1 MTQLGKLELL
11 FTLKSHLHSRPFP
24 STVHTHNINDHAIPL
39 FFHFSPPFITVKASS
54 LSPFGLPLHIV
65 LRHVKICSPFNLIH
79 TKNRCNYINYAF
91 YFNFKNKDKFFL
103 IFLNKIL
110 VYLIFFKTFFSFN

>member
-1 MTQLGKLELL
+1 MAWFVLMAEEGVECFKDFSFLSEQVAEVGVII
-11 FTLKSHLHSRPFP
+11 HWH

-65 LRHVKICSPFNLIH
+65 LRHVKICSPFNLI
-79 TKNRCNYINYAF
+79 
-91 YFNFKNKDKFFL
+91 
-103 IFLNKIL
+103 
-110 VYLIFFKTFFSFN
+110 